1 MMMQPNAVETDTRA
15 VCDLW
20 YRIDR
25 NDRIVAYGGPWRCT
39 PVEDV
44 AGAVPTSGVIGTR
57 IYDHVSGHF
66 TRRFL
71 RQFFEQARRQ
81 TATVRRKTY
90 RCDGPGQKVLVEMTA
105 HADEN
110 GGIVTTHRDV
120 EVAALPFHIAVL
132 NVRSRRLASALRCSM
147 CNRLKNLQGGEWLE
161 PEKVARPDVVTSV
174 VHTVCS
180 DCRQGIAA
188 RISR

>member
-1 MMMQPNAVETDTRA
+1 MVPRVVETNAQADSD
-15 VCDLW
+15 VW

-25 NDRIVAYGGPWRCT
+25 QDRITAFGGAWRSVPIEET
-39 PVEDV
+39 
-44 AGAVPTSGVIGTR
+44 AGAVPAAGVIGTR

-71 RQFFEQARRQ
+71 REFFQQARRQ
-81 TATVRRKTY
+81 TATSKRRTY

-105 HADEN
+105 HADECGN
-110 GGIVTTHRDV
+110 ILTTHRDV
-120 EVAALPFHIAVL
+120 EVVTLPFNV
-132 NVRSRRLASALRCSM
+132 NVVDVRSRRMASVLRCSM
-147 CNRLKNLQGGEWLE
+147 CNRLQSLQGGGWRE
-161 PEKVARPDVVTSV
+161 PEEVARPNVVTSV

-188 RISR
+188 RISC

>member
-1 MMMQPNAVETDTRA
+1 MILPSAVETDARS
-15 VCDLW
+15 VSDLW

-25 NDRIVAYGGPWRCT
+25 HDRIVAYGGAWRST
-39 PVEDV
+39 PAEDV
-44 AGAVPTSGVIGTR
+44 ADAKPAPGVIGTR

-71 RQFFEQARRQ
+71 REFFEQARRQ
-81 TATVRRKTY
+81 TATAKRRTY

-110 GGIVTTHRDV
+110 GSIVTTHRDV
-120 EVAALPFHIAVL
+120 EVAALPFHIAFVD
-132 NVRSRRLASALRCSM
+132 VRSRRMASALRCSM
-147 CNRLKNLQGGEWLE
+147 CNRLKSLQGGEWRE
-161 PEKVARPDVVTSV
+161 PEEVARPNVVTPV
-174 VHTVCS
+174 VYTVCS
-180 DCRQGIAA
+180 DCRRGIAA